1 MRTRWTRATALML
14 AMVLTAPVAFA
25 AQQPEWLTMPSG
37 SVVRVVMKKGR
48 PFDAIWMGRDG
59 DRAVFERLNPD
70 ETLSIR
76 IDAVRRV
83 HMRGARSGLN
93 PAAAGRIGIAAGF
106 WGAALLLPLIL
117 RGV

>member
-37 SVVRVVMKKGR
+37 SVVQVVMKKGR

-83 HMRGARSGLN
+83 HMRGARSELSS
-93 PAAAGRIGIAAGF
+93 AAAGRIGIAAGF
-106 WGAALLLPLIL
+106 WGAALLLSLIL

>member
-1 MRTRWTRATALML
+1 MTLTL
-14 AMVLTAPVAFA
+14 AMLLMAPVAFA

-37 SVVRVVMKKGR
+37 SVVQVVMKKGR

-59 DRAVFERLNPD
+59 DRAVFERLHPD

-83 HMRGARSGLN
+83 NVRGAGSTVSSAATGGL
-93 PAAAGRIGIAAGF
+93 GVAAGF
-106 WGAALLLPLIL
+106 WGAVFLLPLIL
-117 RGV
+117 RGG

>member
-1 MRTRWTRATALML
+1 
-14 AMVLTAPVAFA
+14 
-25 AQQPEWLTMPSG
+25 
-37 SVVRVVMKKGR
+37 MKKGR

-59 DRAVFERLNPD
+59 DRAIFERLHPD

-83 HMRGARSGLN
+83 HMRGSSSEMS
-93 PAAAGRIGIAAGF
+93 PAIAGRLGVAAGF
-106 WGAALLLPLIL
+106 WAAALLLPLIL